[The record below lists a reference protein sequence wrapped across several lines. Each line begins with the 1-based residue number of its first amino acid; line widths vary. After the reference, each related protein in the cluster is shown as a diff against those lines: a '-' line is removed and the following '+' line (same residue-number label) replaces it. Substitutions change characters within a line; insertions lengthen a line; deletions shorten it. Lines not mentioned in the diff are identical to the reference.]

1 MQYLQRLDGIE
12 TRFEDLTRQMTDPDV
27 INDNATYRKVSK
39 QQSELGE
46 IVAKYRDWKKAHA
59 DADGARQMLQEND
72 PELQEMAR
80 EDIARLEPELS
91 KIEEQIKLL
100 LLPKDPN
107 DEKNIILE
115 IRKGTGG
122 DEASLFAAELFRMY
136 TRFAES
142 KHWRVEVL
150 STSESGIGGL
160 NEVIA
165 HQRTSRV

>member
-80 EDIARLEPELS
+80 EDIARLEP
-91 KIEEQIKLL
+91 
-100 LLPKDPN
+100 
-107 DEKNIILE
+107 
-115 IRKGTGG
+115 
-122 DEASLFAAELFRMY
+122 
-136 TRFAES
+136 
-142 KHWRVEVL
+142 
-150 STSESGIGGL
+150 
-160 NEVIA
+160 
-165 HQRTSRV
+165 

>member
-12 TRFEDLTRQMTDPDV
+12 TRFEDLTRQMTDPEV

-72 PELQEMAR
+72 AELQEMAR
-80 EDIARLEPELS
+80 EDIARLEPELT
-91 KIEEQIKLL
+91 KIEEEIKLL

-122 DEASLFAAELFRMY
+122 DEA
-136 TRFAES
+136 
-142 KHWRVEVL
+142 
-150 STSESGIGGL
+150 
-160 NEVIA
+160 
-165 HQRTSRV
+165 